1 MIGQSGLNGVQ
12 SNDDLTSG
20 LDEIEDECSEE
31 EEEEEE
37 CEDGDDSDDDSKKAN

>member
-31 EEEEEE
+31 EEEEE
-37 CEDGDDSDDDSKKAN
+37 CEDGDDSDDDSKKEN